1 MEKAKD
7 ASVFSQLAG
16 AASHVQTPA
25 PFLHGIIK
33 NTLAPAHSLT
43 PEYTSWEKSVDIS
56 TFPSDHLVGGGGC
69 QNYIIDGTPLGTE
82 VSAAG
87 RGLSGHQTALR
98 NNILTI

>member
-7 ASVFSQLAG
+7 GSVFSQLTG

-43 PEYTSWEKSVDIS
+43 PEYTSWEESVDIS
-56 TFPSDHLVGGGGC
+56 TFPSDHLVGGGGGVPKL
-69 QNYIIDGTPLGTE
+69 YHRWHTPRH
-82 VSAAG
+82 
-87 RGLSGHQTALR
+87 RGLSGWKRSLWTS
-98 NNILTI
+98 NSS

>member
-1 MEKAKD
+1 MEKVKD
-7 ASVFSQLAG
+7 GSLFIQLAG
-16 AASHVQTPA
+16 AASHVQIPA

-43 PEYTSWEKSVDIS
+43 PEYTSWEESVDIS
-56 TFPSDHLVGGGGC
+56 TFPSDHLVGGVC

-87 RGLSGHQTALR
+87 RGLSGHQTVLR